1 MVLINCACCAAPLPH
16 PAKQCSRCKTL
27 YCSPTCQKQHWEEG
41 GHDKLCRKIR
51 KGGGAE
57 QYHADIKF
65 KEAVAVAADAAEAFK
80 EDAKGQT
87 CYICGEEKEEG
98 LVRMCAC
105 CGTAG
110 FAHVLCLA
118 EQAKSLMDEVEE
130 NSLSDRALEKRWERW
145 HKCGQCEQNYHGIV
159 ACALG
164 WACWKTYLG
173 RSETDQFRISAIRL
187 LGNVLFDAGD
197 HEDALLARQAE
208 LSLMKRVGAPEDRM
222 LALQT
227 RVGYSYNALGRHEEG
242 LPLQRDVYS
251 GRLKLHGEN
260 HQETIWSAGYLANSL
275 YRTRRFDEGKALLR
289 KVIPVAR
296 RVLGKGNIDTIR
308 LRWSYGLFL
317 FRSPDATLDDI
328 REAVATMEETYGTVR
343 RVFGAEHS
351 YTREMDPKDIRF
363 ARAEL
368 RAREGK
374 WRGITEA
381 LGYVMDPEDPI
392 MMKRTSFKFNFKLL

>member
-1 MVLINCACCAAPLPH
+1 M
-16 PAKQCSRCKTL
+16 
-27 YCSPTCQKQHWEEG
+27 QHWKEG
-41 GHDKLCRKIR
+41 GHDKLCKQI
-51 KGGGAE
+51 KKAGGAE
-57 QYHADIKF
+57 QYNANKKYTEAI
-65 KEAVAVAADAAEAFK
+65 AVAVEACAD
-80 EDAKGQT
+80 DTKGQT
-87 CYICGEEKEEG
+87 CYICTQALHWKTKEG

-105 CGTAG
+105 RGTAG
-110 FAHVLCLA
+110 FAHVSCLV
-118 EQAKSLMDEVEE
+118 EQAKILMDEVEE
-130 NSLSDRALEKRWERW
+130 NNLDDRALEKRWERW

-173 RSETDQFRISAIRL
+173 RSETDQVRISSARL

-208 LSLMKRVGAPEDRM
+208 LSLMKRVGAPGDHM
-222 LALQT
+222 LAAQT

-296 RVLGKGNIDTIR
+296 RVLGKGNIDVVR
-308 LRWSYGLFL
+308 LRWSYASFL
-317 FRSPDATLDDI
+317 YRAPDATLDDI

-343 RVFGAEHS
+343 RVFGAEHA
-351 YTREMDPKDIRF
+351 YTREMNPGDLRC
-363 ARAEL
+363 AQAEL

-374 WRGITEA
+374 WRGLSEA
-381 LGYVMDPEDPI
+381 LGYVMDPEDPAVRR
-392 MMKRTSFKFNFKLL
+392 RTSFKFDFKLL

>member
-1 MVLINCACCAAPLPH
+1 
-16 PAKQCSRCKTL
+16 
-27 YCSPTCQKQHWEEG
+27 
-41 GHDKLCRKIR
+41 
-51 KGGGAE
+51 
-57 QYHADIKF
+57 
-65 KEAVAVAADAAEAFK
+65 
-80 EDAKGQT
+80 
-87 CYICGEEKEEG
+87 
-98 LVRMCAC
+98 
-105 CGTAG
+105 
-110 FAHVLCLA
+110 
-118 EQAKSLMDEVEE
+118 
-130 NSLSDRALEKRWERW
+130 
-145 HKCGQCEQNYHGIV
+145 
-159 ACALG
+159 
-164 WACWKTYLG
+164 
-173 RSETDQFRISAIRL
+173 
-187 LGNVLFDAGD
+187 
-197 HEDALLARQAE
+197 
-208 LSLMKRVGAPEDRM
+208 MKRVGAPGDSM

-260 HQETIWSAGYLANSL
+260 HQETIWSAGYLANGL

-328 REAVATMEETYGTVR
+328 REAVATMEETYRTVEG
-343 RVFGAEHS
+343 VFGAEHA

-368 RAREGK
+368 RARDGR

-392 MMKRTSFKFNFKLL
+392 MMKRTSFNFNFKLL